1 MKSSLINKNGSALI
15 GVLIVLVIIVLLF
28 YGGFSLIKKNQS
40 YDVSSKNTIDTYKK
54 AKDDLNKINK
64 TIKTNNKQLENL
76 LKQATSSN

>member
-1 MKSSLINKNGSALI
+1 MKSSLTSKNGSALI
-15 GVLIVLVIIVLLF
+15 GVLIVLVIMVLLF
-28 YGGFSLIKKNQS
+28 YGGFSLIKKNQN
-40 YDVSSKNTIDTYKK
+40 YDASPKNTIDTYKK